1 MHNAAFRALG
11 WDAIYL
17 AFDVAPEN
25 LMEALAGM
33 RAMGFKGINLT
44 IPLKEVAFRGVDHLG
59 PSAQELG
66 AVNTVLFRADGS
78 IEGHCTDGYG
88 LTKALDE
95 AFGATF
101 AGHQALI
108 LGCGGAGSAAARVAA
123 HEGADCIR
131 LANRTPDRALA
142 LAKELSVSFPH
153 IPVEISPAW
162 PPEPDWVHPA
172 GIVLQSTAVGLKP
185 DDPPLLTHR
194 HFRPGQ
200 ALLDMTYSRG
210 VTLIMAEALAAGALA
225 ANGLGMLL
233 HQGVRSFEIW
243 TGETPPIDT
252 MRAALLGA
260 IQGGD

>member
-1 MHNAAFRALG
+1 M
-11 WDAIYL
+11 
-17 AFDVAPEN
+17 
-25 LMEALAGM
+25 
-33 RAMGFKGINLT
+33 
-44 IPLKEVAFRGVDHLG
+44 
-59 PSAQELG
+59 
-66 AVNTVLFRADGS
+66 NTVLFRGDGS

-95 AFGATF
+95 AFDKALGAR
-101 AGHQALI
+101 QVLI

-123 HEGADCIR
+123 AEGADRIL
-131 LANRTPDRALA
+131 LANRTPDRARA
-142 LAKELSVSFPH
+142 LARELDAAFPK
-153 IPVEISPAW
+153 IPVEISPVW

-172 GIVLQSTAVGLKP
+172 DILLQSTAVGLKP
-185 DDPPLLTHR
+185 DDPPLLNHR

-210 VTLIMAEALAAGALA
+210 VTLIMAEAMAAGAQA

-243 TGETPPIDT
+243 TGETPPVDT

-260 IQGGD
+260 IQGDD